1 MRFKLKMTLVVT
13 MIFLTCLSIPAFAQD
28 KENRVHRPIFMGKVL
43 EVDPKDSSGNT
54 RIRVK
59 GYIKNCEVYEEE
71 LFVII
76 SKETE
81 VLGSKCNN
89 DNKAVT
95 EVKIEKGDNVFIK
108 LNNIMTNSIP
118 PQVNAIKIQITKVKN

>member
-1 MRFKLKMTLVVT
+1 MQFKLKRILVVT

-28 KENRVHRPIFMGKVL
+28 KENRVHSPIFMGKVL

-71 LFVII
+71 LFVIL
-76 SKETE
+76 SKDTE
-81 VLGSKCNN
+81 MIASKCNN